1 MISNHMT
8 ELSPLLI
15 EDLVRAAL
23 KEDLGHGHDI
33 TSAALI
39 SPDSYMS
46 AHLNARE
53 DGVLAGL
60 SIGLS
65 AFIVMDGECDIEVHK
80 SDGDKIKKGDKLA
93 TIEGPTRSILAAE
106 RVCLNL
112 ASHLSGIATQTAR
125 YVQEVKGTKAKVT
138 CTRKTLPGLRALQK
152 YAVRCGGGINHRY
165 GLDDAILIKDNHI
178 AAHGSLSKALDQAR
192 AYAGHMVKIEVE
204 IDTMKQLEEALSHG
218 GADIIMLDN
227 FTVQDMQKAV
237 EKIRQKQPS
246 LTIEASGGISLE
258 NIRKIAQTGVDI
270 ISVGA
275 LTHSV
280 KALDMGLDYDSH

>member
-1 MISNHMT
+1 MT
-8 ELSPLLI
+8 TLSPLLI
-15 EDLVRAAL
+15 EETLRAAL

-39 SPDSYMS
+39 SPEDEIR
-46 AHLNARE
+46 ATLNARE

-80 SDGDKIKKGDKLA
+80 SDGDKINKGGKLA
-93 TIEGPTRSILAAE
+93 TIEGPARSILAAE
-106 RVCLNL
+106 RVCLNFV
-112 ASHLSGIATQTAR
+112 SHLSGIATQTAR
-125 YVQEVKGTKAKVT
+125 YVDAVKGTKTQIAD
-138 CTRKTLPGLRALQK
+138 TRKTLPSLRAFQK
-152 YAVRCGGGINHRY
+152 YAVRCGGGINHRF

-178 AAHGSLSKALDQAR
+178 AACGSISKALDKAKS
-192 AYAGHMVKIEVE
+192 YAGHMVKIEIEV
-204 IDTMKQLEEALSHG
+204 DTIKQLDEVLNHG

-227 FTVQDMQKAV
+227 FTVEDLTKAV
-237 EKIRQKQPS
+237 QKIHEKRPG
-246 LTIEASGGISLE
+246 TVIEASGGVTLK
-258 NIRKIAQTGVDI
+258 NVQTIAESGVDM

-280 KALDMGLDYDSH
+280 ISLDVGLDIDRN